1 MTAPEE
7 LAEQARIMVDAGA
20 ECVYV
25 VDSAGALVLAEAQAR
40 IEALVDEVGD
50 EAAGRLPRP
59 PEPVA
64 RRRQLVLAVQAG
76 ARQIDGSLCALG
88 AGAGNSPTEVLA
100 ATFDQL
106 GVETG
111 VDVGGVLDAA
121 EEVVAPFLPR
131 CRSTDRTAIV
141 QGYAGVYSSFLL
153 HAERAAERFGVPA
166 HEILQRA
173 RRGRL
178 RRRPGGHDH
187 RHRAAALAGAGPQ
200 RGRRQVGKDHSH
212 DRHVLRPRHRRRG
225 GALGRR
231 CDVRRL
237 EPLDPGG
244 LRAGRGGRPE
254 DAARAVA
261 SSRQAFDEGPW
272 PRLGRVERAAA
283 MHRLADVMEAHADEL
298 ATLDTTNMGKPFA
311 QAKHDVGRSVA
322 NFRFFADH
330 QRDHTGETYPMD
342 SGHHTYSEY
351 GPVGVVA
358 AISPWNFPLMMASW
372 KVAPA
377 IAWGNTC
384 VVKPSED
391 TPASVTMLG
400 RLAVEAGFPPGV
412 INVLNGHGT
421 PAGSSLTADDRV
433 DRVTFTGS
441 SATGKVVMASAAGHL
456 APVSLELGGK
466 GANVV
471 FEDAD
476 LDNAV
481 HWTVE
486 AIFRNSGQVCLA
498 GSRLFVASAIY
509 DEFMER
515 FVAAAEALTVGD
527 PFDPATKFASLASK
541 RHFDKV
547 TSYVDGVGR
556 RRRHRR

>member
-1 MTAPEE
+1 MTD
-7 LAEQARIMVDAGA
+7 RFFGHV
-20 ECVYV
+20 
-25 VDSAGALVLAEAQAR
+25 
-40 IEALVDEVGD
+40 
-50 EAAGRLPRP
+50 
-59 PEPVA
+59 
-64 RRRQLVLAVQAG
+64 
-76 ARQIDGSLCALG
+76 IDGE
-88 AGAGNSPTEVLA
+88 EVPSVDG
-100 ATFDQL
+100 ATFDVWNPWTQE
-106 GVETG
+106 VFAQ
-111 VDVGGVLDAA
+111 AA
-121 EEVVAPFLPR
+121 EG
-131 CRSTDRTAIV
+131 S
-141 QGYAGVYSSFLL
+141 
-153 HAERAAERFGVPA
+153 
-166 HEILQRA
+166 
-173 RRGRL
+173 
-178 RRRPGGHDH
+178 
-187 RHRAAALAGAGPQ
+187 
-200 RGRRQVGKDHSH
+200 
-212 DRHVLRPRHRRRG
+212 
-225 GALGRR
+225 
-231 CDVRRL
+231 
-237 EPLDPGG
+237 
-244 LRAGRGGRPE
+244 PE

-283 MHRLADVMEAHADEL
+283 MHRLADVMETHADEL
-298 ATLDTTNMGKPFA
+298 ATLDTTNMGKPLA
-311 QAKHDVGRSVA
+311 QARHDVGRSVA

-441 SATGKVVMASAAGHL
+441 SATGKVVMASAAAHL

-481 HWTVE
+481 HWSVE

-515 FVAAAEALTVGD
+515 FVEAAEALTVGD

-547 TSYVDGVGR
+547 TSYVDGAAADGGTVVTGGTADDGAWLVRPTIITDLPRTASAYCEEIFGPVCVVNRFDSEDEVVGLANDTRYGLNAMVFTENLSRAHRVASRLRAGTVWVNCFFIRDLRTPFGGVGDSGVGR
-556 RRRHRR
+556 EGGDFSKEFFTEPKAVVMQINR

>member
-1 MTAPEE
+1 MTDTFFGH
-7 LAEQARIMVDAGA
+7 V
-20 ECVYV
+20 
-25 VDSAGALVLAEAQAR
+25 
-40 IEALVDEVGD
+40 
-50 EAAGRLPRP
+50 
-59 PEPVA
+59 
-64 RRRQLVLAVQAG
+64 
-76 ARQIDGSLCALG
+76 IDGE
-88 AGAGNSPTEVLA
+88 EVPSVDG
-100 ATFDQL
+100 ATFDVWNPWTQE
-106 GVETG
+106 VFAQ
-111 VDVGGVLDAA
+111 AA
-121 EEVVAPFLPR
+121 E
-131 CRSTDRTAIV
+131 
-141 QGYAGVYSSFLL
+141 
-153 HAERAAERFGVPA
+153 
-166 HEILQRA
+166 
-173 RRGRL
+173 
-178 RRRPGGHDH
+178 GG
-187 RHRAAALAGAGPQ
+187 
-200 RGRRQVGKDHSH
+200 
-212 DRHVLRPRHRRRG
+212 
-225 GALGRR
+225 
-231 CDVRRL
+231 
-237 EPLDPGG
+237 
-244 LRAGRGGRPE
+244 PE

-261 SSRQAFDEGPW
+261 SARKAFDEGPW

-283 MHRLADVMEAHADEL
+283 IHRLADVMEARADEL

-311 QAKHDVGRSVA
+311 QAKHDVGRSVQ

-342 SGHHTYSEY
+342 TGHHTYSEY

-441 SATGKVVMASAAGHL
+441 SATGKVVMASAAAHL

-486 AIFRNSGQVCLA
+486 AIFRNSGQICLA

-547 TSYVDGVGR
+547 TSYVDGVGADGGTVVTGGTADDGTWLVR
-556 RRRHRR
+556 PTIITDLPRTAPAYCDEIFGPVCVVNRFDSEDEAVALANDTRYGLNAMLFTENLSRAHRVASRLRAGTVWVNCFFIRDLRTPFGGVGDSGVGREGGNFSKEFFTEPKAVVMQINR

>member
-1 MTAPEE
+1 MTDTFFGH
-7 LAEQARIMVDAGA
+7 V
-20 ECVYV
+20 
-25 VDSAGALVLAEAQAR
+25 
-40 IEALVDEVGD
+40 
-50 EAAGRLPRP
+50 
-59 PEPVA
+59 
-64 RRRQLVLAVQAG
+64 
-76 ARQIDGSLCALG
+76 IDGE
-88 AGAGNSPTEVLA
+88 EVPSVDG
-100 ATFDQL
+100 ATFDVWNPWTQE
-106 GVETG
+106 VFAQ
-111 VDVGGVLDAA
+111 AA
-121 EEVVAPFLPR
+121 E
-131 CRSTDRTAIV
+131 
-141 QGYAGVYSSFLL
+141 
-153 HAERAAERFGVPA
+153 
-166 HEILQRA
+166 
-173 RRGRL
+173 
-178 RRRPGGHDH
+178 GG
-187 RHRAAALAGAGPQ
+187 
-200 RGRRQVGKDHSH
+200 
-212 DRHVLRPRHRRRG
+212 
-225 GALGRR
+225 
-231 CDVRRL
+231 
-237 EPLDPGG
+237 
-244 LRAGRGGRPE
+244 PE

-283 MHRLADVMEAHADEL
+283 IHRLADVMEAHADEL
-298 ATLDTTNMGKPFA
+298 ATLDTTNMGKPLA
-311 QAKHDVGRSVA
+311 QARHDVGRSVA

-441 SATGKVVMASAAGHL
+441 SATGKVVMASAAAHL

-481 HWTVE
+481 RWTVE

-547 TSYVDGVGR
+547 TSYVDGAAADGGTVVTGGTADDGTWLVRPTIITDLPRTAPAYCEEIFGPVCVVNRFDSEEEVIGLANDTRYGLNAMLFTENLSRAHRVASRLRAGTVWVNCFFIRDLRTPFGGVGDSGVGR
-556 RRRHRR
+556 EGGNFSKEFFTEPKAVVMQINR